1 MPLKYFV
8 IVLRKF
14 LTEEN
19 LQEVELFLLS
29 NEMKENLKLCINEIR
44 CSAPNQDEP
53 ILRLLSKRSE
63 RSNLP
68 VNFFLRTNVP
78 WSSHKTWKPF
88 LCVRITEVKSSND
101 YVEGLVRSKIY
112 R

>member
-14 LTEEN
+14 LTEED
-19 LQEVELFLLS
+19 LKEVELSLLS

-68 VNFFLRTNVP
+68 VNFFFANKCTSVFTQNME
-78 WSSHKTWKPF
+78 TF
-88 LCVRITEVKSSND
+88 LMCENN
-101 YVEGLVRSKIY
+101 RSEK
-112 R
+112 

>member
-1 MPLKYFV
+1 MPFKYFV

-19 LQEVELFLLS
+19 LQEVELSLLS
-29 NEMKENLKLCINEIR
+29 NGMKENLKLCINEIR

-68 VNFFLRTNVP
+68 VNFFCEQMYLGL
-78 WSSHKTWKPF
+78 HKNMETF
-88 LCVRITEVKSSND
+88 LMCENN
-101 YVEGLVRSKIY
+101 RSEK
-112 R
+112 